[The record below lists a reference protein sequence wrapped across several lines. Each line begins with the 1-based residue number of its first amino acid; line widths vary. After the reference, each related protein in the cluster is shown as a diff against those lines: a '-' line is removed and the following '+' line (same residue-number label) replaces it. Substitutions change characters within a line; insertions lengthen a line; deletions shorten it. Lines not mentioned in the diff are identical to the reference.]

1 MHWELSDEQDLYAAS
16 LREWL
21 EEHADP
27 QKVRQWLDLGHGAAF
42 ERRLVEE
49 GWAGVGFDEAIGG
62 QGGGLLE
69 LSLTAREL
77 GRVAAPSSSWLQSA
91 LAAPVLS
98 HDPELAR
105 AAIESGEPTV
115 FACRADQ
122 VPGMTSSVSSSGSRI
137 TGRVPCVLGAARARR
152 FIVAVDEP
160 RGPALMIVD
169 RDADGVEV
177 KPRALLDRSRE
188 AADIMFDQVAFRRID
203 LDVREVL
210 EAIAARAAVLVAA
223 DALGAAER
231 MLALSVE
238 YSKQRKQ
245 FGQPIG
251 AFQAVKHAAAQML
264 VTVESSFSLAF
275 YAAASVDERLPDS
288 PAHAAVAKAQVTE
301 GCARLADDALTLHG
315 AIGYTWEHDLHLYY
329 KRAKLDR
336 ALFGAPEAWNERVAA
351 SLPLLPA
358 AQ

>member
-1 MHWELSDEQDLYAAS
+1 MHWELSEEQDLYATS

-21 EEHADP
+21 EEHADS
-27 QKVRQWLDLGHGAAF
+27 QNVRKWLDLGHGAAF
-42 ERRLVEE
+42 EQRLVKE
-49 GWAGVGFDEAIGG
+49 GWASVGFDESIGG

-69 LSLTAREL
+69 LALTAREL
-77 GRVAAPSSSWLQSA
+77 GRAAAPSSSWLQSA
-91 LAAPVLS
+91 IAAPVLS
-98 HDPELAR
+98 HDPELAS
-105 AAIESGEPTV
+105 AAIESGESTV

-122 VPGMTSSVSSSGSRI
+122 IPAMTSSVDSTGSRI
-137 TGRVPCVLGAARARR
+137 TGHVPCVLGAAHARR
-152 FIVAVDEP
+152 FIVAVDDP
-160 RGPALMIVD
+160 RGPVLMIVD
-169 RDADGVEV
+169 RDADGLQV
-177 KPRALLDRSRE
+177 KPRGLLDRSRE
-188 AADIMFDQVAFRRID
+188 AADVMFDQVAFRRID
-203 LDVREVL
+203 LDARPVL
-210 EAIAARAAVLVAA
+210 EAIASRAAVLVAA
-223 DALGAAER
+223 DALGTAER

-264 VTVESSFSLAF
+264 VTVESSFSLAL
-275 YAAASVDERLPDS
+275 YAAASVDERMADS

-336 ALFGAPEAWNERVAA
+336 VLFGTPEAWNERVAA
-351 SLPLLPA
+351 SLPLLPTTR
-358 AQ
+358 